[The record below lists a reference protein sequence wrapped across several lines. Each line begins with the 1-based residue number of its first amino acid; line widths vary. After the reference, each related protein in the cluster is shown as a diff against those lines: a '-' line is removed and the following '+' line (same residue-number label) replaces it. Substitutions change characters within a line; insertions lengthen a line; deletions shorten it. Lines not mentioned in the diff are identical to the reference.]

1 MRAKARDL
9 GDQSKPVP
17 LMKAKEVAAWLNTT
31 EGALAQL
38 RFKSEGPPYLKL
50 GRAIRYRRSDVE
62 SFIRQ
67 HVEPTQD
74 CV

>member
-1 MRAKARDL
+1 MRAKAQDL

-38 RFKSEGPPYLKL
+38 RFRSEGPPYLKL
-50 GRAIRYRRSDVE
+50 GRAIRYRRADIE
-62 SFIRQ
+62 SFIGR
-67 HVEPTQD
+67 HVELTRD
-74 CV
+74 CG